1 MQFPIS
7 RRSFQS
13 ALFASSCLS
22 VASGSYGAFSNK
34 KFRVGIVGAT
44 GRGDYGHAV
53 DVPFTKLANVEVV
66 SVADADSNGR
76 EKARARLKV
85 QKAYADYR
93 EMLDQEKLDLVAICP
108 RWIDQHH
115 AMLMAAAQ
123 ANCHVYM
130 EKPFCRSLLESD
142 EVAGVFRSK
151 GLKLAIAHTAQY
163 SPVLHKVLQLV
174 QDGVIGEVLELRGRG
189 KEDQRG
195 GAEDLWV
202 LGSHIFGMMRSFG
215 GGTPIECTARITHN
229 KERIRKA
236 HVVEGNEGL
245 GLLAGN
251 ALQASY
257 QFANGIQGSFASK
270 KATAANPSRFALQVF
285 GSKGMLEIESGYLAP
300 AYLLRDGS
308 WSPGRSGKT
317 WEKVTSEGISKPES
331 RSDGNYEGGHL
342 AAIRD
347 LIDAI
352 EQDRQPLCGMDD
364 AIGITEMILATFESE
379 RLGTAV
385 KMPLASRQHPLS
397 LIKE

>member
-22 VASGSYGAFSNK
+22 LASRSHGSFSSK
-34 KFRVGIVGAT
+34 KYRVGIIGAT

-53 DVPFTKLANVEVV
+53 DVPFTKLPNLEVI
-66 SVADADSNGR
+66 SVADADASGR
-76 EKARARLKV
+76 EKAKARLKV
-85 QKAYADYR
+85 EKVYADYR

-142 EVAGVFRSK
+142 EVAGIFRSK

-163 SPVLHKVLQLV
+163 SPVLHTVLQLV
-174 QDGVIGEVLELRGRG
+174 QDGVIGSVLELRGRG

-215 GGTPIECTARITHN
+215 GGTPIECSARITQN
-229 KERIRKA
+229 NERIRKA
-236 HVVEGNEGL
+236 NVFEGNEGL
-245 GLLAGN
+245 GPLAGN
-251 ALQASY
+251 ALQANY
-257 QFANGIQGSFASK
+257 QFANGVQASFASR
-270 KATAANPSRFALQVF
+270 KAMAANPSRFALQVF
-285 GSKGMLEIESGYLAP
+285 GSKGVLEIESGYLAP
-300 AYLLRDGS
+300 AYLLRDAS
-308 WSPGRSGKT
+308 WSPGRSGKN
-317 WEKVTSEGISKPES
+317 WEKVTSAGIAQPEA

-347 LIDAI
+347 LIQAI
-352 EQDRQPLCGMDD
+352 EQDRQPLCGLDD
-364 AIGITEMILATFESE
+364 ALGITEMILAAFESE
-379 RLGTAV
+379 RLGTPV
-385 KMPLASRQHPLS
+385 SIPLASRQHPLT
-397 LIKE
+397 LIRE